1 MVGTRDGG
9 YKCRNTII
17 NRFGADYYKVMG
29 RKGGLVC
36 GTKKGF
42 ASNPDLAREAGR
54 KGGKISRRGK
64 AKHESR

>member
-17 NRFGADYYKVMG
+17 SRFGPDYYKAMG